1 MFFFSDLS
9 EIIFFA
15 SVNVIRVRMIL
26 IIHML
31 QTGLKLVSDSAEEDF
46 LVALLVS
53 LSKLSSKS
61 TVLISEQVPFS
72 NTLCCLLCCCCWKGM
87 MHICADQLFYFILTL

>member
-15 SVNVIRVRMIL
+15 CVNVIRVRMIL

-72 NTLCCLLCCCCWKGM
+72 NTLCCCCWTGM
-87 MHICADQLFYFILTL
+87 MHICADQLVYFILML